1 MHLERIEMTGFK
13 SFADKTVIEFD
24 TGLTAVVGPNGSGKS
39 NLSEAIRWVLGEQ
52 SAKSLR
58 GNRME
63 DVIFNGTQERKPVNL
78 AKVTLVL
85 NNEDRYLDYDFSEIS
100 ITRSYN
106 RNGDSQY
113 FINKEVVRLKDIVD
127 LLLDSGLGKNSFSI
141 ISQGKVE
148 SIFLSK
154 PEERRTIFEEA
165 AGVQK
170 YQYRKVEAERKLI
183 RSSDHLS
190 RVKDI
195 IHELEGQLKPL
206 AKQRED
212 ALRYQE
218 KHQALRQFEIS
229 LYSHQIAQYR
239 EEWDKS
245 EVALQDL
252 NGEIAQLEQEKNQL
266 AQRLE
271 LDNQEL
277 DQITQTLDVNS
288 EEHQEQVQQLERLK
302 ARQQMTEQQIRFNQ
316 TSLNDKQTAYQQ
328 QVERQHKL
336 LDDQATLLAQ
346 ATEFKAELNRLK
358 AQLKQFEQ
366 TRSILSGDDQAQIE
380 ALRGQLIDYYQAE
393 TTARNHITQHNASI
407 TQQSERQQQLT
418 LQLEQLTKSL
428 KAAEEEL
435 SAHLDEQREHQEN
448 HQSLRQ
454 QFNRLLEENQLTQQ
468 KRQQTQQ
475 ALFQHERQ
483 TQQLESKVTNL
494 RSMQEDYAGYF
505 AGVRSVMKQAS
516 RLRGI
521 EGTVADL
528 LTVPQAY
535 QLAIDTALGG
545 SLQHIVVTDD
555 QAAKEA
561 IQFLKQQKAG
571 RATFLPRTNI
581 KARMLNS
588 KQLEQAQQQ
597 AGFVGVANQLVDYAE
612 QNQNI
617 IANLLGTT
625 LIMSG
630 LSQAQQL
637 ARRLNYSVKIV
648 TLEGDVLMPGGSISG
663 GQARKQQ
670 QSMLARQNELK
681 VAEEQLKASQAGLRQ
696 LEEGWQTVQARE
708 QQLQEQVES
717 NREVLNQAEIQAQ
730 QFQQTAHQLQQ
741 TIKQFQN
748 QHLIL
753 SDDLNQAQEAVDEAS
768 EQLQVAEASLK
779 QASQQ
784 IADTNDTLAQHNL
797 SQEDRQ
803 QQLQQLE
810 FDYNEAKT
818 QQAVKQTQ
826 ASQLEVQVADLK
838 EQLSEVT
845 VFIDS
850 YHSSQLQDATDLDDL
865 QAVLEQTTLE
875 IEAMTVALANS
886 KTDLANLR
894 ERRHVLSETTR
905 ANEQKQRDI
914 IQLSQEAYQKQA
926 KLEAQIEKIQAF
938 IDNQLEYLSEEYQ
951 LSYEAA
957 SSIAEPIETIAKV
970 NQEVKNLKRT
980 IERLGPI
987 NLAAI
992 EDYEVLNERFKHLV
1006 EQQDDLLTAMDQLK
1020 ETMDEMDSEVIK
1032 RFGETFSVIN
1042 QQFQKTFRKL
1052 FGGGNAS
1059 LQLTDP
1065 SDLLATGVDIIAQP
1079 PGKKKQNLALL
1090 SGGERALTAIALL
1103 FAILEVKPVPFCVLD
1118 EVEAALDDANVYR
1131 YGDYLQDF
1139 TENTQFIV
1147 ITHRKG
1153 TMEHADILYGVTM
1166 ERSGISKLASVKLSD

>member
-1 MHLERIEMTGFK
+1 
-13 SFADKTVIEFD
+13 
-24 TGLTAVVGPNGSGKS
+24 
-39 NLSEAIRWVLGEQ
+39 
-52 SAKSLR
+52 
-58 GNRME
+58 
-63 DVIFNGTQERKPVNL
+63 
-78 AKVTLVL
+78 
-85 NNEDRYLDYDFSEIS
+85 
-100 ITRSYN
+100 
-106 RNGDSQY
+106 
-113 FINKEVVRLKDIVD
+113 
-127 LLLDSGLGKNSFSI
+127 
-141 ISQGKVE
+141 
-148 SIFLSK
+148 
-154 PEERRTIFEEA
+154 
-165 AGVQK
+165 
-170 YQYRKVEAERKLI
+170 
-183 RSSDHLS
+183 
-190 RVKDI
+190 
-195 IHELEGQLKPL
+195 
-206 AKQRED
+206 
-212 ALRYQE
+212 
-218 KHQALRQFEIS
+218 
-229 LYSHQIAQYR
+229 
-239 EEWDKS
+239 
-245 EVALQDL
+245 
-252 NGEIAQLEQEKNQL
+252 
-266 AQRLE
+266 
-271 LDNQEL
+271 
-277 DQITQTLDVNS
+277 
-288 EEHQEQVQQLERLK
+288 
-302 ARQQMTEQQIRFNQ
+302 
-316 TSLNDKQTAYQQ
+316 
-328 QVERQHKL
+328 
-336 LDDQATLLAQ
+336 
-346 ATEFKAELNRLK
+346 
-358 AQLKQFEQ
+358 
-366 TRSILSGDDQAQIE
+366 
-380 ALRGQLIDYYQAE
+380 
-393 TTARNHITQHNASI
+393 
-407 TQQSERQQQLT
+407 
-418 LQLEQLTKSL
+418 
-428 KAAEEEL
+428 
-435 SAHLDEQREHQEN
+435 
-448 HQSLRQ
+448 
-454 QFNRLLEENQLTQQ
+454 
-468 KRQQTQQ
+468 
-475 ALFQHERQ
+475 
-483 TQQLESKVTNL
+483 
-494 RSMQEDYAGYF
+494 
-505 AGVRSVMKQAS
+505 MKQAS

-581 KARMLNS
+581 KARMLNP

-597 AGFVGVANQLVDYAE
+597 AGFVGVANQLVDYAD

-637 ARRLNYSVKIV
+637 ARRLNHSVKIV

-696 LEEGWQTVQARE
+696 LEEGWQTVQTRE

-768 EQLQVAEASLK
+768 EQLLVAEASLK

-810 FDYNEAKT
+810 IDYNEAKT

-850 YHSSQLQDATDLDDL
+850 YQSSQLQDATDLDDL
-865 QAVLEQTTLE
+865 QAVLEQTSLE
-875 IEAMTVALANS
+875 IEAMTVALATS

-926 KLEAQIEKIQAF
+926 KLEAQIEKFQAF

-1131 YGDYLQDF
+1131 YGEYLQDF

-1153 TMEHADILYGVTM
+1153 TMEHADVLYGVTM